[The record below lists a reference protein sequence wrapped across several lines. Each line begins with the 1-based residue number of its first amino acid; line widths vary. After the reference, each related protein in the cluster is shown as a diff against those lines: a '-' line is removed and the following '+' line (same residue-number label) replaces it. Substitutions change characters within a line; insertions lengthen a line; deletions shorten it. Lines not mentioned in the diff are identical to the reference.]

1 MLLNDLLNNK
11 SNKKIRYAICIALL
25 INCSN
30 MHTYQAMWAV
40 HTLFCLLVLLI
51 VFKKRKPNFYLLG
64 EDFVDES
71 TSKEDMEILFKQLGR
86 LTKVAPV
93 YFVYGNHENKIKFTR
108 NELNQEITK
117 NNITILN
124 DQEVHL
130 NNITLISRKDYT
142 NRNRKK
148 AKDYNLTNKTYNII
162 LDHQPKEQKK
172 ISKTI
177 STFNSADILITDK
190 CSHSLIRTIY
200 NPTLR
205 VTTKKKH
212 SKATQRS
219 LIQTLL
225 VGVFQ

>member
-177 STFNSADILITDK
+177 STFNSADILITVK
-190 CSHSLIRTIY
+190 CFHSLILTTY
-200 NPTLR
+200 NPTLP
-205 VTTKKKH
+205 VITEKKH
-212 SKATQRS
+212 SSTTQTS
-219 LIQTLL
+219 LAQALL
-225 VGVFQ
+225 VEVFL

>member
-225 VGVFQ
+225 VGAFQ